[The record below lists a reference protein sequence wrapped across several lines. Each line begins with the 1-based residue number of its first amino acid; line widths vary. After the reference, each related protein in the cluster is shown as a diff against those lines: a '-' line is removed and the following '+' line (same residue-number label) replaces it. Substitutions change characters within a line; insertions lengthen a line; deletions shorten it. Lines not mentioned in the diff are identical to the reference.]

1 MAISNKMKSGFR
13 KIGDKFNKLT
23 SSPSSSSEVAPS
35 HSPSMDFSLAKD
47 LDSGDETDY
56 EEVGVVYCFARLF
69 VINNHFMSSTPSS
82 PSPPPPPPL
91 PHQPP
96 ELPVEEE
103 EWYYGDIERKV
114 GENKC
119 KNNGDYIV
127 RYSEGISQFT
137 LTCKWNRAPKHFA
150 ILETTDVSIELLI
163 YELLV
168 WPNEVDPWFI
178 TLTCVYTTAN
188 LGFMLYS

>member
-23 SSPSSSSEVAPS
+23 SFPSSSTEVAPS
-35 HSPSMDFSLAKD
+35 PSPSMDFSLVED

-56 EEVGVVYCFARLF
+56 QEVGVVYCFARLF
-69 VINNHFMSSTPSS
+69 VISCPL
-82 PSPPPPPPL
+82 PLPLPLPLPPPPL

-103 EWYYGDIERKV
+103 EWYYGDIEREV

-137 LTCKWNRAPKHFA
+137 LTCKWNGAPKHFV
-150 ILETTDVSIELLI
+150 ILETTDVSIEFLI

-168 WPNEVDPWFI
+168 WPNEVEPWFI

-188 LGFMLYS
+188 LGFMLASM